1 MTRESKKGYTGPTH
15 EWMFMHDIVER
26 IFMTDQRC
34 CDLDEHEGLD
44 ELKKEMPN
52 DDMLFYLAEFFKVFG
67 DSTRIK
73 IICALFNGD
82 MCVGSIAELLNMTQS
97 SISHQLRV
105 LKASRLVKVRKEG
118 KYAFYSLDD
127 IHVMEIYKMGLEH
140 LREKL

>member
-1 MTRESKKGYTGPTH
+1 MC
-15 EWMFMHDIVER
+15 DIVGR
-26 IFMTDQRC
+26 IFMTDERC

-44 ELKKEMPN
+44 DIKKKMLD
-52 DDMLFYLAEFFKVFG
+52 DDMFFYLADFFKMFG

-97 SISHQLRV
+97 SISHQLRI

-127 IHVMEIYKMGLEH
+127 IHVVEIYKMGLEH
-140 LREKL
+140 IKEKL